1 VLALAGAMSLAQAQ
15 QSSSGPPGK
24 MSPPAGKEM
33 PQGADAGLQRR
44 LEQLEEQF
52 VDLQV
57 MVGTLESLAR
67 GTSPPPQRTPV
78 ASVASSADMG
88 RLDAIET
95 QIKALA
101 AQLEHLQEQV
111 RSLVERAPAKQPSF
125 GDVTVAPAPPKDEID
140 RVFGTPKAPALPK
153 TDPPPQVEPPPRAVA
168 PTPPARVADDGPPP
182 QRLYEQAYGF
192 MLQKDFGAA
201 EQTFEEFL
209 KRHPNHHLA
218 GNAQY
223 WLGETF
229 FVRNQFKP
237 AAAAFLKGYK
247 DYAKSQKAPE
257 SLLKL
262 AMSLQRLGQKDA
274 ACSSFRELQ
283 AKFPAPPA
291 HVRSLAKTER
301 KRSGC

>member
-1 VLALAGAMSLAQAQ
+1 
-15 QSSSGPPGK
+15 
-24 MSPPAGKEM
+24 
-33 PQGADAGLQRR
+33 
-44 LEQLEEQF
+44 
-52 VDLQV
+52 
-57 MVGTLESLAR
+57 
-67 GTSPPPQRTPV
+67 
-78 ASVASSADMG
+78 
-88 RLDAIET
+88 
-95 QIKALA
+95 
-101 AQLEHLQEQV
+101 
-111 RSLVERAPAKQPSF
+111 
-125 GDVTVAPAPPKDEID
+125 
-140 RVFGTPKAPALPK
+140 
-153 TDPPPQVEPPPRAVA
+153 
-168 PTPPARVADDGPPP
+168 
-182 QRLYEQAYGF
+182 